1 MYFNVF
7 LVDLDKPWVESK
19 VMKMYFFCAQNVLV
33 DFHFL
38 IFFGWSKQN
47 LRTYNENTSSN
58 THPDV
63 IS

>member
-1 MYFNVF
+1 MEMYFNVF

-38 IFFGWSKQN
+38 IFFG
-47 LRTYNENTSSN
+47 
-58 THPDV
+58 
-63 IS
+63 